1 MKLKIRFPSSKLTS
15 SSVHKI
21 RDNFL
26 EAYRSQYSQTMP
38 NVDMEVVGWSVTA
51 FLKQPRIKIRINKVK
66 SKGVRPQNTRN
77 ALDFITGKNVEHN
90 VYSRKKLAIGSKI
103 IGPAII
109 EEDQTTT
116 LIPKN
121 FAAQINGYGYL
132 VIEEHIT

>member
-1 MKLKIRFPSSKLTS
+1 MVERVSSSGSVLCHFSAYMRFVGQRHEIKIRFPSSKLTS

-51 FLKQPRIKIRINKVK
+51 FLKQPRIKIRSNKVK

-77 ALDFITGKNVEHN
+77 ALDFITGKNIEHK
-90 VYSRKKLAIGSKI
+90 VYSRKNHSIGS
-103 IGPAII
+103 
-109 EEDQTTT
+109 
-116 LIPKN
+116 
-121 FAAQINGYGYL
+121 Y
-132 VIEEHIT
+132 

>member
-1 MKLKIRFPSSKLTS
+1 MISYIFVLIMFFTISQLLNVVQQSLTFQ
-15 SSVHKI
+15 I
-21 RDNFL
+21 IL
-26 EAYRSQYSQTMP
+26 T
-38 NVDMEVVGWSVTA
+38 T
-51 FLKQPRIKIRINKVK
+51 FLKQPPIKIRNNKVK

-77 ALDFITGKNVEHN
+77 ALDFITGKNIEHK
-90 VYSRKKLAIGSKI
+90 VYSRKNLSIGSKI

>member
-1 MKLKIRFPSSKLTS
+1 MQKIRE
-15 SSVHKI
+15 
-21 RDNFL
+21 NFL

-38 NVDMEVVGWSVTA
+38 KVDMEVVGWSVTA
-51 FLKQPRIKIRINKVK
+51 FLEQLPIKIRNNKVK

-77 ALDFITGKNVEHN
+77 ALDFITGKNIEHK
-90 VYSRKKLAIGSKI
+90 VYRRKNLSIGSKI

-121 FAAQINGYGYL
+121 FTAQINGYGYL